1 MHVLLV
7 HCVPLAVIAEHLT
20 HSLTDVVILFLYVL
34 TVIYIYTI
42 FLFLFYYILAFAT
55 HS

>member
-34 TVIYIYTI
+34 TVIYIYKPFFFFFFI
-42 FLFLFYYILAFAT
+42 IY
-55 HS
+55 